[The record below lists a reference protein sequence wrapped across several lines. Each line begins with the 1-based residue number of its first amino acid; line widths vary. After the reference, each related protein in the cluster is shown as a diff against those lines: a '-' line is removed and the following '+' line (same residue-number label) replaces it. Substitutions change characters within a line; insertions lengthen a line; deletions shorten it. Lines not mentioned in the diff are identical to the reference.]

1 MLRAERPIVQPVC
14 GALRGRHVMHQDVGS
29 GEDRVERFAVRGVG
43 QIQRDAVL
51 AGVQIKKQSALFGVF
66 DVAGKRSAPA
76 REIALGRFDLD
87 HLRTEQRQHLGGKG
101 SRDPL
106 PALDCCNA
114 GQRQASPGVSLGGS
128 RVA

>member
-1 MLRAERPIVQPVC
+1 
-14 GALRGRHVMHQDVGS
+14 MHQDVGC

-43 QIQRDAVL
+43 QIQRDPVL
-51 AGVQIKKQSALFGVF
+51 VGVQIQKQSALFGVF
-66 DVAGKRSAPA
+66 NVAGKRTAPA

-87 HLRTEQRQHLGGKG
+87 HLRTEQGHYLGGKG

-114 GQRQASPGVSLGGS
+114 GQRQASPGISLAGS